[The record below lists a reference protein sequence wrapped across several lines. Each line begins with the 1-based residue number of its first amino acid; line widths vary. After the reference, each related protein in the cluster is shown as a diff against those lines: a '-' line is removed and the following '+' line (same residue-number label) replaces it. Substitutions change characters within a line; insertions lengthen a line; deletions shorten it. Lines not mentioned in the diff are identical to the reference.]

1 MRTYR
6 YPVNYRKIYEQYYGP
21 IPVDEYGRKYEI
33 HHVDGN
39 HNHNQPS
46 NLKAVTIQEHYDIHY
61 AQEDWAACLLISK
74 RMALSPAEISNL
86 ARLNTIRK
94 NLREVSAGTHNFL
107 GGEIQ
112 RKWNREKV
120 ENGTHH
126 ALGPAHNKKLMA
138 EGKHNWL
145 GTKLCPH
152 CQREISSNNYARWHG
167 VNCKKKPT
175 EVG

>member
-1 MRTYR
+1 MRIYD
-6 YPVNYRKIYEQYYGP
+6 YRKIYKQHYGAVP
-21 IPVDEYGRKYEI
+21 KDADGRSYDI
-33 HHVDGN
+33 HHIDGDHTN
-39 HNHNQPS
+39 DDPL
-46 NLKAVTIQEHYDIHY
+46 NLKAVTIQEHYEIHK
-61 AQEDWAACLLISK
+61 AQGDWAACLLIAQ
-74 RMALSPAEISNL
+74 RMKIKPGDLSEI
-86 ARLNTIRK
+86 ARQNTIRK
-94 NLREVSAGTHNFL
+94 NQQEIAAGTHNFL

-152 CQREISSNNYARWHG
+152 CQREISSNNYVRWHG
-167 VNCKKKPT
+167 DNCKNIT
-175 EVG
+175 

>member
-1 MRTYR
+1 MRIYD
-6 YPVNYRKIYEQYYGP
+6 YRKIYKQHYGVVP
-21 IPVDEYGRKYEI
+21 KDKDGRNYDI
-33 HHVDGN
+33 HHMDGDHTN
-39 HNHNQPS
+39 DEPL
-46 NLKAVTIQEHYDIHY
+46 NLKAVTIQEHYEIHLS
-61 AQEDWAACLLISK
+61 QRDWAACLLIAQ
-74 RMALSPAEISNL
+74 RMKVKPSDLSEI
-86 ARLNTIRK
+86 ARQNTIRK
-94 NLREVSAGTHNFL
+94 NLREVAAGTHNFL

-152 CQREISSNNYARWHG
+152 CQREISSNNYVRWHG
-167 VNCKKKPT
+167 DNCRFKQ
-175 EVG
+175 V